1 MDAGKRLIDDIY
13 NGSRQLVIPFFQRAY
28 VWEEELW
35 LRFLDS
41 MELVSKTGKE
51 YFLGSVIM
59 KQLSTSSSGAVGD
72 IRTVIDGQQRL
83 TTLALFLKVLCFRSD
98 EREFFKSKFFPR
110 KRIALVH
117 NMYDK
122 EVFEEIILQEE
133 LSSIDANTK
142 LARAYDF
149 FLQRVTPEKFNLDN
163 ILAHVT
169 FVGID
174 LHGEDD
180 EQVIFDT
187 INSIGV
193 MLTTAELLKN
203 YLFSEDTKEIYLSKW
218 KPTFEADNDVVSY
231 WSSGPTSGKYVR
243 ENLDMLLYTYLH
255 IKINDPVYGLTSV
268 QKGRFRT
275 AVDLF
280 SQYKEFMALTQI
292 DREQLIDELVA
303 YAKIYKDNISSNIIE
318 EEVENKYSLERI
330 NLIMFGLDTS
340 TMIPYILYL
349 IRNQPDVDERN
360 RIAKILESYVM
371 RRFICR
377 ASNDNYSDLFAFSLL
392 TPQFLTA
399 DNLKEYLRSKES
411 DSSLRMPDDIELV
424 YAFEKN
430 ILNDSRA
437 KGVLY
442 MLESLIR
449 SSKHSTSLR
458 SLKSYTLEH
467 LMPKKWK
474 AQEWPFVGDP
484 EIEKRNIALKTLGN
498 LAIIPQ
504 SLNSSVK
511 NSSWQVKLHGNGKK
525 KGLLEYATGLE
536 TMKIPL
542 SSENWNETTIR
553 DRSHWLSDHARV
565 VWNFEDVPYEESFA
579 DSVVSESNPNSSR
592 QISAHIEKPKRTNN
606 HDRTKYS
613 FDGINF
619 YNKNEF
625 VFRLIKEYM
634 TLHPDTTY
642 KKIRSLFPIS
652 IMDNGGSPL
661 SGIVASMSDIMIDVQ
676 KGMYREA
683 LINKYYKVDNSE
695 RQFTTADGITAFVN
709 TQWGKNTLERFIVYA
724 EQIGFNISSQSV
736 KL

>member
-133 LSSIDANTK
+133 LASIDANTK
-142 LARAYDF
+142 LALAYDF

-218 KPTFEADNDVVSY
+218 KPTFEADNDVVSF

-243 ENLDMLLYTYLH
+243 ENLDMLLYAYLH

-280 SQYKEFMALTQI
+280 SQYKEFMALIQI

-349 IRNQPDVDERN
+349 IRNQPV
-360 RIAKILESYVM
+360 
-371 RRFICR
+371 
-377 ASNDNYSDLFAFSLL
+377 
-392 TPQFLTA
+392 
-399 DNLKEYLRSKES
+399 
-411 DSSLRMPDDIELV
+411 
-424 YAFEKN
+424 
-430 ILNDSRA
+430 
-437 KGVLY
+437 
-442 MLESLIR
+442 
-449 SSKHSTSLR
+449 
-458 SLKSYTLEH
+458 
-467 LMPKKWK
+467 
-474 AQEWPFVGDP
+474 
-484 EIEKRNIALKTLGN
+484 
-498 LAIIPQ
+498 
-504 SLNSSVK
+504 
-511 NSSWQVKLHGNGKK
+511 
-525 KGLLEYATGLE
+525 
-536 TMKIPL
+536 
-542 SSENWNETTIR
+542 
-553 DRSHWLSDHARV
+553 
-565 VWNFEDVPYEESFA
+565 
-579 DSVVSESNPNSSR
+579 
-592 QISAHIEKPKRTNN
+592 
-606 HDRTKYS
+606 
-613 FDGINF
+613 
-619 YNKNEF
+619 
-625 VFRLIKEYM
+625 
-634 TLHPDTTY
+634 
-642 KKIRSLFPIS
+642 
-652 IMDNGGSPL
+652 
-661 SGIVASMSDIMIDVQ
+661 
-676 KGMYREA
+676 
-683 LINKYYKVDNSE
+683 
-695 RQFTTADGITAFVN
+695 
-709 TQWGKNTLERFIVYA
+709 
-724 EQIGFNISSQSV
+724 
-736 KL
+736 